1 VEPDQVDIAAFSVV
15 RDLQQIYNAEEAG
28 FARKHR
34 GDIGQS
40 DRLDGVDLDFA
51 FFHGIAAAH
60 LDVRARPDAD
70 AAGDISVTD
79 ALAQPLGE
87 HHDGEFTPPGA
98 SRRLANSDGTPSGPQ
113 REPCFSWSTSI
124 ARRLNLVKKKTS
136 ASSRRAKQTS
146 VSAES
151 IFSKPPSKRQKAVL
165 ARVAKRQAAGDDSA
179 IDYSDIPALTHE
191 QLAKFRRA
199 PKVLV
204 AARLDRE
211 VVDWLKK
218 YGEGYSTRIN
228 FILREAMARAQ
239 RT

>member
-1 VEPDQVDIAAFSVV
+1 
-15 RDLQQIYNAEEAG
+15 
-28 FARKHR
+28 
-34 GDIGQS
+34 
-40 DRLDGVDLDFA
+40 
-51 FFHGIAAAH
+51 
-60 LDVRARPDAD
+60 
-70 AAGDISVTD
+70 
-79 ALAQPLGE
+79 
-87 HHDGEFTPPGA
+87 
-98 SRRLANSDGTPSGPQ
+98 
-113 REPCFSWSTSI
+113 
-124 ARRLNLVKKKTS
+124 LNLVKKKTS
-136 ASSRRAKQTS
+136 ASSRRAKQTG

-179 IDYSDIPALTHE
+179 IDYSDIPALTDE

-228 FILREAMARAQ
+228 FILREAMAKAQ